1 MKVSVIIPA
10 YNAEKIIGKTLEAL
24 LNQTYKDYEVIVV
37 DDGSKDRTADV
48 VKKYM
53 KKSKKIKL
61 VTEKNAGPATARNNG
76 AKHSKGEIL
85 LFTDS
90 DCVPEKNWIEEMIRP
105 IKGDVVGVQGRYKI
119 LNKDKLIAR
128 FVQYEIEERYERTKK
143 FKYID
148 FIGTYAAAYRKDVFM
163 KLGGFDTSFR
173 RASGED
179 PEFSFR
185 VDKAGYK
192 MVFNPKAIVY
202 HPHPDTLKRYLKMK
216 YGRGYWGKLL
226 YKKHPEKKKGQSYNS
241 SLYFLQIGL
250 TGLLGLLFLL
260 FLPFNYIYSVVF
272 LILLFLITLP
282 STINM
287 AKFEKKFLLIA
298 PFLIILRNL
307 AISLGILMGMLK
319 LR

>member
-10 YNAEKIIGKTLEAL
+10 YNAEKTIGKTLEAL

-37 DDGSKDRTADV
+37 DDGSKDRTSEIM
-48 VKKYM
+48 KKYM

-61 VTEKNAGPATARNNG
+61 IKQKNAGPAAARNNG
-76 AKHSKGEIL
+76 AKHSKGDVLI
-85 LFTDS
+85 FTDS
-90 DCVPEKNWIEEMIRP
+90 DCVPEKNFIEEMVKP
-105 IKGDVVGVQGRYKI
+105 IKGDVAGVQGRYKI
-119 LNKDKLIAR
+119 LNKEKIIAR
-128 FVQYEIEERYERTKK
+128 FVQYEIEERYERMKK

-148 FIGTYAAAYRKDVFM
+148 FIGTYAAAYRRDVFM

-173 RASGED
+173 KASGED

-185 VDKAGYK
+185 VESAGYK

-216 YGRGYWGKLL
+216 YGRGYWGRLL

-241 SLYFLQIGL
+241 MLYFLHIGL
-250 TGLLGLLFLL
+250 TGLLSLLFIVL
-260 FLPFNYIYSVVF
+260 LPFNYIYSLIS
-272 LILLFLITLP
+272 LILLYITTIP
-282 STINM
+282 STIRIS
-287 AKFEKKFLLIA
+287 KFEKKFLLIA

-307 AISLGILMGMLK
+307 SIGFGILMGTLK
-319 LR
+319 IR